1 MSLIHIVGAGP
12 TGGAAAI
19 SALRSGFSVTM
30 SEDHKE
36 IGIPTHCSGLF
47 SRDGLESLKEFFSY
61 KKLVTNPIHGA
72 VLDFAGEKLTI
83 RTKEPIAYV
92 CDRARLD
99 QEMVGNAISE
109 GAKINYNERITSIDQ
124 LRSNIVIGADGPI
137 SKVAQLFNFPKI
149 TKYASTLQGHF
160 KYKSATTDLVEV
172 FLSKDKF
179 PGFFGW
185 IIPHSETFAEV
196 GVGVEHPYNVVKAW
210 DEILKIAKV
219 ERSECKASGAVIP
232 IRVRKKTA
240 MTKTVEGKTYRVCLV
255 GDAAGQTKSTT
266 GGGVIFGSNCA
277 RFAGKYAE
285 NPLRYEIEWKARFA
299 GDLFIHKNVQ
309 AYLEKMNDKQIL
321 SLGKKFKKIGIDQYL
336 SNHGH
341 MDKPSRMI
349 KPEMLKLLARAP
361 GLLI

>member
-1 MSLIHIVGAGP
+1 MSLVHIVGAGP

-19 SALRSGFSVTM
+19 SALRSGFSVQI

-47 SRDGLESLKEFFSY
+47 SHDGLESLKEFFNY
-61 KKLVTNPIHGA
+61 KKLITNPIHGA

-109 GAKINYNERITSIDQ
+109 GAKINYNERIISIDQ

-149 TKYASTLQGHF
+149 AKYASTLQGHF
-160 KYKSATTDLVEV
+160 KYKGENPDLVEV
-172 FLSKDKF
+172 FLGKEKF

-210 DEILKIAKV
+210 EHILKIAQV
-219 ERSECKASGAVIP
+219 ERSECKPKGAVIP
-232 IRVRKKTA
+232 IRVRKKTGLS
-240 MTKTVEGKTYRVCLV
+240 KDKFRVCLV
-255 GDAAGQTKSTT
+255 GDAAGQTKSST

-277 RFAGKYAE
+277 RYAGKYCE
-285 NPLRYEIEWKARFA
+285 NPLRYELEWKARFA
-299 GDLFIHKNVQ
+299 GDLFIHKNAQ
-309 AYLEKMNDKQIL
+309 AYLEKMSDVQIQN
-321 SLGKKFKKIGIDQYL
+321 LGKKFKKLGIESYL

-349 KPEMLKLLARAP
+349 KPQMLGLLARAP